1 MKLNLQLLL
10 LLGYPSRGGN
20 QLLEGFRRTRNTG
33 FEFWQSRGI
42 GERSEVFCRNLRNF
56 GLILGLGDGFKLSCK
71 GRSPVQAVEA
81 DFIDFFP
88 QQGPLRVRKMSQV
101 IESFDGAQMLEQ
113 ELF

>member
-1 MKLNLQLLL
+1 
-10 LLGYPSRGGN
+10 
-20 QLLEGFRRTRNTG
+20 
-33 FEFWQSRGI
+33 
-42 GERSEVFCRNLRNF
+42 
-56 GLILGLGDGFKLSCK
+56 
-71 GRSPVQAVEA
+71 VEA